1 MLELHTMA
9 GHLIRRLNQIS
20 TSVFQKHVKVAGY
33 SMTSVQFAA
42 MSALQANP
50 GIDQITLAGLIAY
63 DKVTIAG
70 VVERLEKKGLIN
82 RERSEK
88 DRRAK
93 AIRLTEAGEQ
103 TLKAITP
110 VVRELQD
117 QILSGLDKDEKQQF
131 LKLAAKATAMKQ

>member
-20 TSVFQKHVKVAGY
+20 TSVFQKHVKAAGY
-33 SMTSVQFAA
+33 PMTSVQFAA

-50 GIDQITLAGLIAY
+50 GIDQITLAGMIAY
-63 DKVTIAG
+63 DKVTIGG

-93 AIRLTEAGEQ
+93 AIKLTRQGEDF
-103 TLKAITP
+103 LKAVTP
-110 VVRELQD
+110 VVVKLQD
-117 QILSGLDKDEKQQF
+117 QILSGLDQEEKEQF
-131 LKLAAKATAMKQ
+131 LQLAAKATAVKQ